1 MKILHVNNNF
11 HFLGGT
17 EQYLYNICHEL
28 NQLGYRN
35 TVIHGSPHNIA
46 YENTAEKH
54 YPIPFLDDFN
64 TRLKTELMWQVK
76 SIVDNEDPDIVYLH
90 NIHNPY
96 VVEVLT
102 ELKPVV
108 KYVHD
113 HESYCPKGIRIV
125 NNSLCSNS
133 LSLRCTINAFRGN
146 GYRCMGRRGEP
157 FKILIKIKQMLM
169 NKRAHRNVKQFV
181 VASNHMK
188 SNLLMQGY
196 QDNKIAVI
204 PYFTEIPDDVI
215 TENQQNNI
223 LFVGRISP
231 EKGLDFFID
240 SLVLLEADFRFIIVG
255 EGRPDYVD
263 MLHNKVREKK
273 LEAKVDFSG
282 WVDNRHIGEYFA
294 KSAFLVVP
302 SIWPEPFGMV
312 GIEAMAHSRPVIS
325 FNVGGISEWLEDD
338 KTGFLI
344 ERMDIRGFAQ
354 KMNLL
359 LRDKALRR
367 EFGQNAYKRASI
379 IFNKTNHIQ
388 KLIQVFDEVLNKG
401 K

>member
-17 EQYLYNICHEL
+17 EQYLYSICHEL
-28 NQLGYRN
+28 NQLGCRN
-35 TVIHGSPHNIA
+35 IVIHGSHHDIA
-46 YENTAEKH
+46 YNNTAEKH

-64 TRLKTELMWQVK
+64 TRLKTELKSQVK
-76 SIVDNEDPDIVYLH
+76 SILDNEDPDIVYLH

-96 VVEVLT
+96 IVEVLT

-113 HESYCPKGIRIV
+113 HESYCPKGLRIV
-125 NNSLCSNS
+125 NDSICSNS
-133 LSLRCTINAFRGN
+133 LSLRCAINAFRGN
-146 GYRCMGRRGEP
+146 GYKCMGRRGEP
-157 FKILIKIKQMLM
+157 LKVLKKIRQMLM
-169 NKRAHRNVKQFV
+169 IRHAHRNVKKFV

-188 SNLLMQGY
+188 NNLLMQGY
-196 QDNKIAVI
+196 QDNRIAVI
-204 PYFTEIPDDVI
+204 PYFTVIPDDI
-215 TENQQNNI
+215 TEVSQQNNI

-231 EKGLDFFID
+231 EKGLDIFIE
-240 SLVLLEADFRFIIVG
+240 SLELLEADFRFIIVG
-255 EGRPDYVD
+255 DGSPEYVD

-273 LEAKVDFSG
+273 LEEKVEFSG
-282 WVDNRHIGEYFA
+282 WVDNRHISEYHA

-302 SIWPEPFGMV
+302 SIWPEPFGIV
-312 GIEAMAHSRPVIS
+312 GIEAMAHSRPAIS
-325 FNVGGISEWLEDD
+325 FNVGGIPEWLEHE

-344 ERMDIRGFAQ
+344 ERMDIKDFAR

-359 LRDKALRR
+359 LRNKSLRH
-367 EFGQNAYKRASI
+367 ELGQNAYKRVST

-388 KLIQVFDEVLNKG
+388 KLIHVFNEVLNKG

>member
-17 EQYLYNICHEL
+17 EQYLYSICHEL
-28 NQLGYRN
+28 NQLGCRN
-35 TVIHGSPHNIA
+35 IVIHGSHHDIA
-46 YENTAEKH
+46 YNNTAEKH

-64 TRLKTELMWQVK
+64 TRLKTELKSQVK
-76 SIVDNEDPDIVYLH
+76 SILDNEDPDIVYLH

-96 VVEVLT
+96 IVEVLT

-125 NNSLCSNS
+125 NDSLCTNS
-133 LSLRCTINAFRGN
+133 LSLRCAINAFRGN
-146 GYRCMGRRGEP
+146 GYRCMGRRSQPLEVLK
-157 FKILIKIKQMLM
+157 KIRQMLM
-169 NKRAHRNVKQFV
+169 NRRAHRNVKKFV

-188 SNLLMQGY
+188 NNLLMQGY
-196 QDNKIAVI
+196 QDNRIAVI
-204 PYFTEIPDDVI
+204 PYFTVIPDDI
-215 TENQQNNI
+215 TEVSQQNNI

-231 EKGLDFFID
+231 EKGLDIFIE
-240 SLVLLEADFRFIIVG
+240 SLELLEADFRFIIVG
-255 EGRPDYVD
+255 DGSPDYVD

-273 LEAKVDFSG
+273 LEEKVEFSG
-282 WVDNRHIGEYFA
+282 WVDNRHISEYYA

-302 SIWPEPFGMV
+302 SIWPEPFGIV
-312 GIEAMAHSRPVIS
+312 GIEAMAHSRPAIS
-325 FNVGGISEWLEDD
+325 FNVGGIPEWLEHE

-344 ERMDIRGFAQ
+344 ERMDIKDFAR

-359 LRDKALRR
+359 LRNKSLRH
-367 EFGQNAYKRASI
+367 ELGQNAYKRVST

-388 KLIQVFDEVLNKG
+388 NLIHVFNEVLNKG

>member
-17 EQYLYNICHEL
+17 EQYLYSICHEL

-35 TVIHGSPHNIA
+35 IVIHGSPHDIA
-46 YENTAEKH
+46 YDNTAEKN

-64 TRLKTELMWQVK
+64 TCLKTELKRQVK
-76 SIVDNEDPDIVYLH
+76 SILDNEDPDIVYLH

-96 VVEVLT
+96 IVEVLT

-125 NNSLCSNS
+125 NDSLCTNS
-133 LSLRCTINAFRGN
+133 LSLRCAINAFRGN
-146 GYRCMGRRGEP
+146 GYRCMGRRSQPLEVLK
-157 FKILIKIKQMLM
+157 KIRQMLM
-169 NKRAHRNVKQFV
+169 NRRAHRNVKKFV

-188 SNLLMQGY
+188 KNLLMQGY
-196 QDNKIAVI
+196 QDNRIAVI
-204 PYFTEIPDDVI
+204 PYFTVIPDDI
-215 TENQQNNI
+215 TEVSQQNNI

-231 EKGLDFFID
+231 EKGLDIFIE
-240 SLVLLEADFRFIIVG
+240 SLELLEADFRFIIVG
-255 EGRPDYVD
+255 DGSPDYVD

-273 LEAKVDFSG
+273 LEEKVEFSG
-282 WVDNRHIGEYFA
+282 WVDNRHISEYHA

-302 SIWPEPFGMV
+302 SIWPEPFGIV
-312 GIEAMAHSRPVIS
+312 GIEAMAHSRPAIS
-325 FNVGGISEWLEDD
+325 FNVGGIPEWLEHE

-344 ERMDIRGFAQ
+344 ERMDIKDFAR

-359 LRDKALRR
+359 LRNKSLRH
-367 EFGQNAYKRASI
+367 ELGQNAYKRVST

-388 KLIQVFDEVLNKG
+388 KLIHVFNEVLNKG